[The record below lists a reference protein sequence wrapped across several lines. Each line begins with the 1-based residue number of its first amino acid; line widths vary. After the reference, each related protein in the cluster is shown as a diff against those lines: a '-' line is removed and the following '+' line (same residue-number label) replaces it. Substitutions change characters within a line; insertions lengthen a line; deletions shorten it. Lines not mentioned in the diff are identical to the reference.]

1 MSEMT
6 SPRTH
11 AQISQLP
18 PDELRRYAM
27 ELGLEIDPAAPIE
40 EVLSRVRQR
49 QEMLIEIDP
58 EALLDIVVWARRPV
72 RKSAGKEE
80 LARQIARVNQT
91 NYDSLSTRGLAA
103 LARLRD
109 LPGSPNESAQDLI
122 DRLRNRDGFWTSLR
136 RKRRAWVGSMLSKLI
151 DKSPPS
157 EDSEYQF
164 LPEEDGA
171 ATNHRSLKEV
181 VAEHG
186 IVGGIA
192 QKLRGAAD
200 DYIRVKLDEIEE
212 RIDVK
217 LDQIDKRLGE
227 WRDREVANR
236 LKILRLTLMFSVLVA
251 LLSLGYNLVKS
262 RVTDA
267 ASPAGVSN
275 SIQDPV
281 TRK

>member
-1 MSEMT
+1 MPETT
-6 SPRTH
+6 SPRS
-11 AQISQLP
+11 QVQLSQLP
-18 PDELRRYAM
+18 PDELRRYAT
-27 ELGLEIDPAAPIE
+27 ELGLEIEADAAVE
-40 EVLSRVRQR
+40 EVLRRVRQR
-49 QEMLIEIDP
+49 QELLLELDP
-58 EALLDIVVWARRPV
+58 AALLDIVVWGRRPV
-72 RKSAGKEE
+72 RQSAGKEE
-80 LARQIARVNQT
+80 LARQIARITQT

-109 LPGSPNESAQDLI
+109 LPGSPNDSAQDLI
-122 DRLRNRDGFWTSLR
+122 DRLRKRDGFWTSLR

-151 DKSPPS
+151 DKSPPA
-157 EDSEYQF
+157 EDSEYKF

-171 ATNHRSLKEV
+171 AADHRSLKEV
-181 VAEHG
+181 VVEHG

-200 DYIRVKLDEIEE
+200 DYIRIKLDEIEE
-212 RIDVK
+212 RIDSK

-236 LKILRLTLMFSVLVA
+236 LKILRLTLVFSVLVA

-267 ASPAGVSN
+267 AQPAGVSSPIQN
-275 SIQDPV
+275 SDI
-281 TRK
+281 RK